1 MECEGGER
9 RGEESGLREGVHEGV
24 WEGMGVSG
32 VQGRRGPV
40 TTFNRGVLISGVS
53 FKRGSTVLL
62 ENFVNIQDLKYAC
75 LIRCFIPEDTC
86 FQVSY

>member
-1 MECEGGER
+1 M
-9 RGEESGLREGVHEGV
+9 HEGV
-24 WEGMGVSG
+24 WEGMDVSG

-53 FKRGSTVLL
+53 FKRGSTALL

-75 LIRCFIPEDTC
+75 LIRCFIPASRCLT
-86 FQVSY
+86 SSS